1 MATGTFWQR
10 GESLDYTNSGDSKI
24 NAGTIV
30 VIGSRVGVVGC
41 DIPAGETGSVHVE
54 GVFEVPKEYA
64 ASDKALTLGQ
74 EVQWDNSNGY
84 FKAAVAMVVGTGG
97 DAGKVTTAPS
107 AVNGYVVKASASADR
122 TVLVKINA

>member
-1 MATGTFWQR
+1 MATATYWQR
-10 GESLDYTNSGDSKI
+10 GEAIDYTNSGDSKI
-24 NAGTIV
+24 NAGTIL
-30 VIGSRVGVVGC
+30 VIGARVGVAGC
-41 DIPAGETGSVHVE
+41 DIAPGAVGSVHME

-74 EVQWDNSNGY
+74 EVQWDNSNSY

-107 AVNGYVVKASASADR
+107 AVNGYVVKAASSADQ